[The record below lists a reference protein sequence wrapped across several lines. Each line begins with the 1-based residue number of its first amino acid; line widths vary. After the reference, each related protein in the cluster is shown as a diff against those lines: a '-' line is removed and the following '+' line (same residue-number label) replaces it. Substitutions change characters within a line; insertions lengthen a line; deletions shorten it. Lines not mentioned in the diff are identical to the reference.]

1 MTIDDLFKSIRCAIE
16 RQQLLKQILNTK
28 ELLEKKNARL
38 AELYQTAHCFV
49 DNVSHEFRTPLTVI
63 KEFTMLVCDG
73 VVGSITDEQRHLLDV
88 VVDRCDDLNTMV
100 DDMLDISRL
109 EAGLLGVF
117 RRPSDVAA
125 IVENLRPALERK
137 AGVRG
142 LTLAIDVAPGMPQVY
157 CDAEKV
163 SRVIINLAVN
173 AIKFTP
179 EGGHVRIWATQNP
192 QAPGALVGVTDTG
205 PGMDPSG
212 LKRIFERFEQLDTG
226 VLAPSKGF
234 GLGLNIAQELV
245 ELNLGEM
252 TVDSQV
258 GQGST
263 FAFTLP
269 PAVPLEVMRRY
280 LRRIAGLR
288 DIPATVSFI
297 TARID
302 AGVDVQAVAE
312 IDAHLHGLL
321 RRNDL
326 AFRAGDRSWVLVIN
340 CSDLEIN
347 HVCDKAA
354 KSFEDYNRNRVR
366 GPLPTIDMR
375 LLGTWQV
382 KSQSDQVLAQFGE
395 LLVAESQEGV

>member
-1 MTIDDLFKSIRCAIE
+1 M
-16 RQQLLKQILNTK
+16 
-28 ELLEKKNARL
+28 
-38 AELYQTAHCFV
+38 
-49 DNVSHEFRTPLTVI
+49 
-63 KEFTMLVCDG
+63 
-73 VVGSITDEQRHLLDV
+73 
-88 VVDRCDDLNTMV
+88 
-100 DDMLDISRL
+100 
-109 EAGLLGVF
+109 
-117 RRPSDVAA
+117 
-125 IVENLRPALERK
+125 ENLRPCDRK
-137 AGVRG
+137 AAVRG
-142 LTLAIDVAPGMPQVY
+142 LTLAIDVAPGMPQVC

-192 QAPGALVGVTDTG
+192 QGPGALVGVTDTG
-205 PGMDPSG
+205 PGMDAAG

-226 VLAPSKGF
+226 VHSTCKGF

-245 ELNLGEM
+245 DLNLGEM

-297 TARID
+297 TARVE
-302 AGVDVQAVAE
+302 AGVDSQAVAE

-354 KSFEDYNRNRVR
+354 KSFEDYNRNRIR

-375 LLGTWQV
+375 LQGTWHV

-395 LLVAESQEGV
+395 LLDAESQEGV